1 MMKRSLPFIL
11 LQTSNIASG
20 VGNGI
25 VMITVPWLV
34 LELTGSSS
42 AAGLL
47 GALASLPGIV
57 VSPFI
62 GTPTWI
68 PKAIGVASAL
78 YVRRDSGDSERYCI
92 FSQRLFT
99 KLRHTTH

>member
-1 MMKRSLPFIL
+1 M
-11 LQTSNIASG
+11 LQVSNISSG
-20 VGNGI
+20 IGNGI

-34 LELTGSSS
+34 LELTGSPI